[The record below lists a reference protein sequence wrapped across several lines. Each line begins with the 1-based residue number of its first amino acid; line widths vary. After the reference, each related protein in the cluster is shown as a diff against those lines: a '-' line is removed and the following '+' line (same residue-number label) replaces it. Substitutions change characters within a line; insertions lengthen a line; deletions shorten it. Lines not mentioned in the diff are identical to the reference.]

1 MQHQRK
7 LEQLFGNRPAFTR
20 LPGIGLDM
28 DDAVETVQEDSMT
41 SADPPGMQRQ
51 QRLDKYTQQIKISHL
66 QLLHIEVLT
75 HKSDGMEQTSLVF
88 LESIKLDYGF
98 RAPQLQWLCGAHNF
112 TSVLKEKKN

>member
-20 LPGIGLDM
+20 LPGIDFDM

-88 LESIKLDYGF
+88 LESELFVNVTVCLALRGHDL
-98 RAPQLQWLCGAHNF
+98 PL
-112 TSVLKEKKN
+112 TSGQ

>member
-88 LESIKLDYGF
+88 LESELFVNVTVGLALRGHDL
-98 RAPQLQWLCGAHNF
+98 PL
-112 TSVLKEKKN
+112 TSGQ